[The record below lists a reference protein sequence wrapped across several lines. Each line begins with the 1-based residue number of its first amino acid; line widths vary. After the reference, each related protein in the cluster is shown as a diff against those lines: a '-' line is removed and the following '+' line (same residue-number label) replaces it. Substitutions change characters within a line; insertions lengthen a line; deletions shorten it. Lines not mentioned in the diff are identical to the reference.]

1 MAAALPENAIQP
13 ASRAAWRR
21 WLERHH
27 TRDRG
32 VWFVYFKKS
41 SGKQRFTYDDLVEEA
56 LCFGWIDGIAKRM
69 DVERSAQRFTPRRP
83 KSHWTELNKERARR
97 MIAAGLMTEAGQRV
111 LPDLDPA
118 VFRIAP
124 DILAA
129 LQSDPVVW
137 ANFQGFPGLYQ
148 RVRVYNIEVLRQSD
162 PANFGKRLA
171 TLIDKSRDNVMVGAW
186 DDSTLPRT
194 EPLSPAGATRSRS
207 PSSR

>member
-1 MAAALPENAIQP
+1 MDVTEPIGPVTRAQWRAWLMEHHARRSHVWLLSTSRSGADGAA
-13 ASRAAWRR
+13 
-21 WLERHH
+21 
-27 TRDRG
+27 
-32 VWFVYFKKS
+32 
-41 SGKQRFTYDDLVEEA
+41 TYLDAVEEA
-56 LCFGWIDGIAKRM
+56 LCFGWIDGTAKRHG
-69 DVERSAQRFTPRRP
+69 EFTAQRYSPRRP
-83 KSHWTELNKERARR
+83 KGNWTELNKERARR